1 MLVVVEEEYILV
13 LVLVVLEVI
22 VQVELELQP
31 VQETAVYLLVLLAL

>member
-1 MLVVVEEEYILV
+1 MLVVVEEDVIL

-31 VQETAVYLLVLLAL
+31 VQETAVHLLVLLAL